1 MDVGHE
7 SDISA
12 ERYVFEGNLGGRVL
26 IDLGSD
32 TESTASITSSIF
44 ENHYFQGRSYANP
57 KYGKH
62 W

>member
-1 MDVGHE
+1 MCCWQCVV
-7 SDISA
+7 A
-12 ERYVFEGNLGGRVL
+12 
-26 IDLGSD
+26 DLGSD

>member
-1 MDVGHE
+1 M
-7 SDISA
+7 SLISVPRGTYWVVSVRGICA
-12 ERYVFEGNLGGRVL
+12 
-26 IDLGSD
+26 DLGSD